1 MGAFHIEGRLYLVPD
16 ETSWN
21 LCELKKTPRTDS
33 DWTNNIT
40 YHRTPEDALNF
51 YIDKMRRKAAVEA
64 GSGDLRDLLNILLAE
79 NERASSAL
87 KSVYEEVCTLR
98 LKEPELSEKD

>member
-1 MGAFHIEGRLYLVPD
+1 MGAFHIEGRWYLVPD

-33 DWTNNIT
+33 DWTSNIT

-51 YIDKMRRKAAVEA
+51 YIGKMRRKAAVEA
-64 GSGDLRDLLNILLAE
+64 GSGDLRELMDILSSENKRLSEALSPVLAE
-79 NERASSAL
+79 
-87 KSVYEEVCTLR
+87 V
-98 LKEPELSEKD
+98 KEFKGG